1 MGFILV
7 GAEKDAA
14 EPKVIPRA
22 VVSRIPVWSG
32 TWFRSKRMQGTWP
45 LLGIGALWPS
55 CAHLPC
61 RQEQRRRARVEVG
74 TGGGGQGHC
83 FGWTLL
89 VEDLSL

>member
-55 CAHLPC
+55 CPLP
-61 RQEQRRRARVEVG
+61 ARTEEVG
-74 TGGGGQGHC
+74 KGGGGHRWRWAGS
-83 FGWTLL
+83 LL
-89 VEDLSL
+89 WVDSPG